1 MNYEVDS
8 RKVRPGQ
15 TFVALKGHTVDGH
28 DYILDAIKNGASKV
42 VAEKNVQCSV
52 PLEIVENTEKYLKE
66 VLKKEYADKI
76 NTLKIIGIT
85 GTNGK
90 TTTAYLTYQLL
101 NDLGEKT
108 AYIGTI
114 GFKTP
119 NEEIVTENTTP
130 DILTI
135 YTLLLRALEIGCNT
149 VVMEISSHALSYERI
164 YGLHIDIAAF
174 TNLTEDHL
182 DYHKTMENYLNAK
195 LKIIDYM
202 HKDSK
207 LIVNSDDEASK
218 AFVNKFGSGIKLG
231 YNNKKYDYNI
241 EKANIT
247 PAETNIT
254 FTYENKEYNVTTNLT
269 SKFNVYNY
277 MTALA
282 ILHECGFSLQEIISK
297 TKDLHA
303 PKGRCE
309 THKVNNG
316 YAVIDYAHTPDA
328 VEKVITAYNELK
340 KGKVITIV
348 GCGGD
353 RDPIKRPIMG
363 NIATS
368 LSDYT
373 ILTSDNPRTED
384 PAKIM
389 EDILKGVKST
399 NYEVELDRKT
409 AIKKGI
415 EMLKPEDILL
425 ILGKG
430 HEDYQIIGHTKIH
443 LDDAEEVENWK
454 KEHEVLP

>member
-1 MNYEVDS
+1 MKFAIDS
-8 RKVRPGQ
+8 RKVKPGQ
-15 TFVALKGHTVDGH
+15 IFVAIKGHTVDGH
-28 DYILDAIKNGASKV
+28 DYISDAINHGAIKII
-42 VAEKNVQCSV
+42 AEKNVSSSV
-52 PLEIVENTEKYLKE
+52 PVEIVESTEEYLKKE
-66 VLKKEYADKI
+66 LKKEYADTI
-76 NTLKIIGIT
+76 NKLKIIGIT

-90 TTTAYLTYQLL
+90 TTTAYLTYQFL
-101 NDLGEKT
+101 NKLGNKT
-108 AYIGTI
+108 AYLGTI
-114 GFKTP
+114 GFKLP
-119 NEEIVTENTTP
+119 DEEIGTENTTP
-130 DILTI
+130 DILSI
-135 YTLLLRALEIGCNT
+135 YTLLLHAIEKECKT

-195 LKIIDYM
+195 LKIIDYLPENG
-202 HKDSK
+202 K
-207 LIVNSDDEASK
+207 LIVNTDDEYGQK
-218 AFVNKFGSGIKLG
+218 FIDKFGKGITIG
-231 YNNKKYDYNI
+231 YNKSCNYFIKKAD
-241 EKANIT
+241 IT
-247 PAETNIT
+247 PAETKIT
-254 FTYENKEYNVTTNLT
+254 FVHDDKTYNVTTNLT

-277 MTALA
+277 ITSLA
-282 ILHECGFSLQEIISK
+282 IVHEMGYSYKEIINI
-297 TKDLHA
+297 TKDIKA

-309 THKVNNG
+309 THKVNKG

-328 VEKVITAYNELK
+328 VLKVVSAYNELK
-340 KGKVITIV
+340 KGRVITIV

-363 NIATS
+363 EIATR

-384 PAKIM
+384 PQKIM
-389 EDILKGVKST
+389 DDILKGVST
-399 NYEVELDRKT
+399 NNYEVELDRKT

-415 EMLKPEDILL
+415 EMLQPEDILL

-454 KEHEVLP
+454 KEHNE

>member
-1 MNYEVDS
+1 MKYAIDS
-8 RKVRPGQ
+8 RKVKPGQ
-15 TFVALKGHTVDGH
+15 IFVAIKGHTVDGH
-28 DYILDAIKNGASKV
+28 DYISDAINHGAIKII
-42 VAEKNVQCSV
+42 AEKNVSSSV
-52 PLEIVENTEKYLKE
+52 PVEIVESTEEYLKKE
-66 VLKKEYADKI
+66 LKKEYADTI
-76 NTLKIIGIT
+76 NKLKIIGIT

-90 TTTAYLTYQLL
+90 TTTAYLTYQFL
-101 NDLGEKT
+101 NKLGNKT
-108 AYIGTI
+108 AYLGTI
-114 GFKTP
+114 GFKLP
-119 NEEIVTENTTP
+119 DEEIGTENTTP
-130 DILTI
+130 DILSI
-135 YTLLLRALEIGCNT
+135 YTLLLHAIEKECKT

-195 LKIIDYM
+195 LKIIDYLPENG
-202 HKDSK
+202 K
-207 LIVNSDDEASK
+207 LIVNTDDEYGQR
-218 AFVNKFGSGIKLG
+218 FIDKFGKGITIG
-231 YNNKKYDYNI
+231 YNKTCNYFIKKAD
-241 EKANIT
+241 IT
-247 PAETNIT
+247 PAETKIT
-254 FTYENKEYNVTTNLT
+254 FVHDDKTYNVTTNLT

-277 MTALA
+277 ITSLA
-282 ILHECGFSLQEIISK
+282 IVHEMGYSYEEIINI
-297 TKDLHA
+297 TKDIKA

-309 THKVNNG
+309 THKVNKG

-328 VEKVITAYNELK
+328 VLKVVSAYNELK
-340 KGKVITIV
+340 KGRVITIV

-363 NIATS
+363 EIATR

-384 PAKIM
+384 PQKIM
-389 EDILKGVKST
+389 DDILKGVSIN

-415 EMLKPEDILL
+415 EMLQPEDILL

-454 KEHEVLP
+454 KEHNE